1 MRNLANPPEAVKS
14 VLTAVFYFYTDDK
27 DSSWNNLKKKML
39 GDMKLLDR
47 LKDFNVFKIEPV
59 QSVRF
64 KKLYKNLVQE
74 FGCDGD

>member
-1 MRNLANPPEAVKS
+1 
-14 VLTAVFYFYTDDK
+14 
-27 DSSWNNLKKKML
+27 ML

-47 LKDFNVFKIEPV
+47 LKSFNVFKIEPV

-64 KKLYKNLVQE
+64 KKHYKNLVQE

>member
-1 MRNLANPPEAVKS
+1 M
-14 VLTAVFYFYTDDK
+14 TAVFYFYTDDK

-39 GDMKLLDR
+39 GDMKLLCR

-64 KKLYKNLVQE
+64 KKHYKNLVQE